1 VGESREG
8 GGRGRQ
14 DSTDK
19 VARTVVRDTLK
30 SGRELSQLTVQRL
43 TEGLFM
49 VELFVHGEP
58 VAERFLY
65 AEDDLAEN
73 DAGVLPPPGERKGAR
88 RG

>member
-1 VGESREG
+1 MGESKRG

-19 VARTVVRDTLK
+19 VARAVVRDTLK
-30 SGRELSQLTVQRL
+30 SGRELSQLSVQRL

-58 VAERFLY
+58 VAERYIY
-65 AEDDLAEN
+65 AEDELKEEQ
-73 DAGVLPPPGERKGAR
+73 AGVLPPPGERKGSHSD
-88 RG
+88 

>member
-8 GGRGRQ
+8 GGSDRQ
-14 DSTDK
+14 EATDK

-43 TEGLFM
+43 TEGLYM

-58 VAERFLY
+58 VAERYLY
-65 AEDDLAEN
+65 AEADLME
-73 DAGVLPPPGERKGAR
+73 DHAGGTPPPGVSREDDDG
-88 RG
+88 

>member
-1 VGESREG
+1 MGESRRG

-65 AEDDLAEN
+65 AEDDLADN
-73 DAGVLPPPGERKGAR
+73 DAGVPPPPGERKGSHS
-88 RG
+88 G